1 MTGAKRPDV
10 LEFAHTRS
18 FPSLI
23 IRRRAS
29 EAQTIRQTVSPR
41 DRVRSLPQRLCV
53 LSVLLRKATSEIPLV
68 HLSLDRRSGISGMV
82 ELPQATRVDPDGV
95 MSDRSRAEM
104 GVQRSTAQRRQIAV
118 RGPAA
123 LHITTEM

>member
-18 FPSLI
+18 FPSLL

-41 DRVRSLPQRLCV
+41 DHARSPPQRPCV
-53 LSVLLRKATSEIPLV
+53 LSVLLRKATSEIRLV
-68 HLSLDRRSGISGMV
+68 RLSLDRQSGISGMV
-82 ELPQATRVDPDGV
+82 ELLQATRVAPDGV
-95 MSDRSRAEM
+95 MSERSRAEM
-104 GVQRSTAQRRQIAV
+104 GVQRSTGQRRQIAV
-118 RGPAA
+118 GDLAG
-123 LHITTEM
+123 LLTTTAM